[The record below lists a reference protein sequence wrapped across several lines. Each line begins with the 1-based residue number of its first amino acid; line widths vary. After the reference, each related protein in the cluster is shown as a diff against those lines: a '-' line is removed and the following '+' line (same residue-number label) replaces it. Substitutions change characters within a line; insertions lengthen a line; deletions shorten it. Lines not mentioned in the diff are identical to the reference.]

1 MLDSHAETPAADPSS
16 SGANAINS
24 DPLLSGL
31 KVLDLTQVI
40 AGPFCTTMLANLG
53 AEVVKLE
60 PPGRGDEMR
69 NIGRYEGREDH
80 EDYFNANNNSK
91 KSIELNLK
99 NPLHQ
104 QVAYELAKC
113 TDVVV
118 ENFAPGTADKLGMGW
133 KDLHPLNSRLIYC
146 SISGFGQT
154 GPYRNRLG
162 IDSVIQGIS
171 GVMSV
176 TGFPDGVPT
185 IIGAPLSDVVSGMYA
200 AYTILGALHRG
211 KRDGQG
217 CYIDISMQ
225 ASMLAV
231 LGPRMGETLQVGVSP
246 ERIGNENPMRVPSD
260 TYQTKD
266 GRFLNITVVNER
278 HWAPFCRALKREEW
292 IDDSRF
298 ATMRLRAQNRKELGP
313 LVAAR
318 FAEETIEELLPRLE
332 EARLPFAPVNDYAQA
347 ADDQQIAHREMIHN
361 LSHPVSGH
369 VRVVG
374 PPWLMTGK
382 QVELKPPPLL
392 GQHTEEILGSWLGWN
407 TEEINRFRIQ
417 SAEKPG
423 GSDGKIRA

>member
-1 MLDSHAETPAADPSS
+1 MLDSHAETPAVGQSS
-16 SGANAINS
+16 SGTNAINS
-24 DPLLSGL
+24 DPLLTGL

-69 NIGRYEGREDH
+69 NIGRYEGRENH

-91 KSIELNLK
+91 KSIALNLK
-99 NPLHQ
+99 NPLQQ
-104 QVAYELAKC
+104 QVAHELAKRA
-113 TDVVV
+113 DVVV
-118 ENFAPGTADKLGMGW
+118 ENFAPGTADRLGMGW
-133 KDLHPLNSRLIYC
+133 KDLQPLNSRLIYC

-200 AYTILGALHRG
+200 AYTILGALHG
-211 KRDGQG
+211 VKRNGQG

-266 GRFLNITVVNER
+266 GRFLNFTVVNER
-278 HWAPFCRALKREEW
+278 HWAPFCRALEREEW

-298 ATMRLRAQNRKELGP
+298 ATMRLRAQYRKELGP

-318 FAEETIEELLPRLE
+318 IAEETIDELLPRLE
-332 EARLPFAPVNDYAQA
+332 EARIPFAPVNDYAQA
-347 ADDQQIAHREMIHN
+347 ADDPQIAHREMIHD
-361 LSHPVSGH
+361 LSLPVSGH
-369 VRVVG
+369 VRVIG

-382 QVELKPPPLL
+382 QAELKPPPLL
-392 GQHTEEILGSWLGWN
+392 GQHTEEILGSWLGWSP
-407 TEEINRFRIQ
+407 EEIDRFRIQ
-417 SAEKPG
+417 SAEKPE
-423 GSDGKIRA
+423 AT